1 MEERYYFSTCDILV
15 RTNYDKTS
23 NSIQY
28 ASHRALSREERR
40 LTERYVLQKLEKSTD
55 YYERSPAL
63 LIYTG
68 IEDSLQKELRFYHLQ
83 GTIETVLDRKE
94 VIEQSV
100 QELLHDSLA
109 NYYFDRLGDEL
120 LKLRQQLN
128 DSANQFEMDQILEN
142 IQVLLSAYNE
152 NSGQNLSLNQ
162 ILPKEIL
169 YKAIRL

>member
-15 RTNYDKTS
+15 KTNYDTAS

-28 ASHRALSREERR
+28 ASHRALSKTERR
-40 LTERYVLQKLEKSTD
+40 LTERYVLQRLEKSTQ

-68 IEDSLQKELRFYHLQ
+68 VEESLQKELGFYHLQ
-83 GTIETVLDRKE
+83 GTIQTVLDRKE
-94 VIEQSV
+94 MIEQAV
-100 QELLHDSLA
+100 QELVHDSLA
-109 NYYFDRLGDEL
+109 SYYFDRLGDEL

-128 DSANQFEMDQILEN
+128 GSSDPFEMDQILEN